1 MSRIIGTTGIKIMQ
15 SIECSLSKNDPVLSK
30 LFKHIGPINLKP
42 RRLPP
47 FQSIIHAI
55 IHQQLSGNVAKAIYK
70 RFISLS
76 ENGHFPTPEEIIKMN
91 FNTLRGAGLS
101 KAKTIYVKSVAEM
114 ALNGSIPSLKECDK
128 LSNEELKERLMKI
141 KGVGP
146 WTVEMLLIFNLGRLD
161 VLPVHDLGIRKG
173 FQLAYKKRKLPT
185 PEQLE
190 HFGRKW
196 KPYRTIATLY
206 LWGAADFL
214 NLNEW

>member
-1 MSRIIGTTGIKIMQ
+1 MSSQKAIGNICLTDQIM
-15 SIECSLSKNDPVLSK
+15 SK
-30 LFKHIGPINLKP
+30 LIKHIGPINLKP

-55 IHQQLSGNVAKAIYK
+55 IHQQLSGNVAKTIYN
-70 RFISLS
+70 RFVKLS
-76 ENGHFPTPEEIIKMN
+76 KNGNFPTPQEIIDLDSEA
-91 FNTLRGAGLS
+91 LRGAGLS
-101 KAKTIYVKSVAEM
+101 KAKTIYVTSVAEM

-128 LSNEELKERLMKI
+128 LSNEELKDRLIKI

-161 VLPVHDLGIRKG
+161 VLPIHDLGVRKG
-173 FQLAYKKRKLPT
+173 FQIAYKKRKLPT

-190 HFGRKW
+190 RYGRKW